1 MGIEEFCEE
10 VINELQELVSTDTD
24 IQMQKVYKNNGL
36 CLDGIVIRY
45 VNEICTPQI
54 YVNDYFQ
61 SYQNGKKSITQIA
74 KEVLK
79 LRKSMEREKI
89 DPITDLRWENIKDK
103 VFCRLVNLQ
112 MNQKK
117 IEHIPH
123 RTYLDF
129 AITCRLLHL
138 VDYNGMASSEIGY
151 GELELMGV
159 TEEEL
164 FNQALLNTERLFPVE
179 FRPMVSVLEKIL
191 KNQNA
196 PDSLIKESLD
206 LEEMQEKVNMY
217 VLSNTTGVN
226 GAMTILYEDIL
237 KQIAIQLKT
246 EILYLL
252 PSSVHEWIVLPGCD
266 DVAFLKDL
274 VENVNYTEV
283 PDMDVLSYHVYRYD
297 SSTDMVEIAA

>member
-1 MGIEEFCEE
+1 MGIEEFCGK
-10 VINELQELVSTDTD
+10 VMDQLRKAVPADTE
-24 IQMQKVYKNNGL
+24 IRMQKVYKNNGL
-36 CLDGIVIRY
+36 CLFGIGICY
-45 VNEICTPQI
+45 GNEICTPQI
-54 YVNDYFQ
+54 YMNEYYQ
-61 SYQNGKKSITQIA
+61 SYQNGKKSIVQIA
-74 KEVLK
+74 EEVMK
-79 LRKSMEREKI
+79 LRKSMEQEKI
-89 DPITDLRWENIKDK
+89 EPITDLQWGNIKDK
-103 VFCRLVNLQ
+103 LFCRLVNLQ

-138 VDYNGMASSEIGY
+138 VDCNGMASSEIGY
-151 GELELMGV
+151 DELELMGV

-191 KNQNA
+191 QNQNA

>member
-1 MGIEEFCEE
+1 MGIEEFCGK
-10 VINELQELVSTDTD
+10 VMDQLRKAVPADTE
-24 IQMQKVYKNNGL
+24 IRMQKVYKNNGL
-36 CLDGIVIRY
+36 CLFGIGICY
-45 VNEICTPQI
+45 GNEICTPQI
-54 YVNDYFQ
+54 YMNEYYQ
-61 SYQNGKKSITQIA
+61 SYQNGKKSIVQIA
-74 KEVLK
+74 EEVMK
-79 LRKSMEREKI
+79 LRKSMEQEKI
-89 DPITDLRWENIKDK
+89 EPITDLQWGNIKDK
-103 VFCRLVNLQ
+103 LFCRLVNLQ

-138 VDYNGMASSEIGY
+138 VDCNGMASSEIGY
-151 GELELMGV
+151 DELELMGV

-191 KNQNA
+191 QNQNA

-297 SSTDMVEIAA
+297 RSTDMVEIAA

>member
-36 CLDGIVIRY
+36 CLYGIVIRY

-89 DPITDLRWENIKDK
+89 
-103 VFCRLVNLQ
+103 
-112 MNQKK
+112 
-117 IEHIPH
+117 EHIPH

-159 TEEEL
+159 T
-164 FNQALLNTERLFPVE
+164 
-179 FRPMVSVLEKIL
+179 
-191 KNQNA
+191 
-196 PDSLIKESLD
+196 
-206 LEEMQEKVNMY
+206 
-217 VLSNTTGVN
+217 
-226 GAMTILYEDIL
+226 
-237 KQIAIQLKT
+237 
-246 EILYLL
+246 
-252 PSSVHEWIVLPGCD
+252 
-266 DVAFLKDL
+266 
-274 VENVNYTEV
+274 
-283 PDMDVLSYHVYRYD
+283 
-297 SSTDMVEIAA
+297 

>member
-1 MGIEEFCEE
+1 
-10 VINELQELVSTDTD
+10 
-24 IQMQKVYKNNGL
+24 
-36 CLDGIVIRY
+36 
-45 VNEICTPQI
+45 
-54 YVNDYFQ
+54 
-61 SYQNGKKSITQIA
+61 
-74 KEVLK
+74 
-79 LRKSMEREKI
+79 MERE
-89 DPITDLRWENIKDK
+89 
-103 VFCRLVNLQ
+103 
-112 MNQKK
+112 K

-252 PSSVHEWIVLPGCD
+252 PSLVHEWIVLPGCD